1 MSKDNLFEVTCRCG
15 EKTMIMAKLYKR
27 TFCGKCGA
35 EIISWKPSYDALL
48 SRLPQMEERIL
59 LWEGET

>member
-1 MSKDNLFEVTCRCG
+1 MMKEDSLFEVTCSCG

-35 EIISWKPSYDALL
+35 ELPSWEP
-48 SRLPQMEERIL
+48 
-59 LWEGET
+59 LWGIHDG